1 MKPWMAA
8 VISGGPELK
17 TRTFTSNETFVVP
30 FGVSQLES
38 LSGKGAAGLPPQTI
52 TDSRSRIVSS
62 VIAFSSGSGPST
74 GSLTWN
80 DFQGDA
86 AAARNII
93 NAGGSG
99 SFSGASYAGFPNT
112 NTYSI
117 GLNTGTFTNAVPG
130 SAYVQNSAGWKTSG
144 PILVGDDGASEV
156 YWQEYAGTTPATTGA
171 SATGFGR
178 TFPGGTGGAASTTTF
193 GATAVTGGQ
202 SYSVIVPSGGSITI
216 TYYQ

>member
-8 VISGGPELK
+8 VVSGGAQLV
-17 TRTFTSNETFVVP
+17 TRTFTSSQSVTIP

-38 LSGKGAAGLPPQTI
+38 LSGNGASGSPSSPII
-52 TDSRSRIVSS
+52 TTRSRIVSS
-62 VIAFSSGSGPST
+62 VIAFISGSGPSS

-80 DFQGDA
+80 DFQSDA
-86 AAARNII
+86 PAARNTI

-99 SFSGASYAGFPNT
+99 SFSGANYSGFPNT

-117 GLNTGTFTNAVPG
+117 GLNTGTFTDSVPG
-130 SAYVQNSAGWKTSG
+130 SAYVVNSAGWKTSG
-144 PILVGDDGASEV
+144 AILVGDDGAAEV
-156 YWQEYAGTTPATTGA
+156 YWQEYIGTNPPTTGA

-178 TFPGGTGGAASTTTF
+178 TFPGGTGGPASTTTY
-193 GATAVTGGQ
+193 GVTAVVGGQ
-202 SYSVIVPSGGSITI
+202 SYSVVVPAGGSITI